1 MTISPT
7 SFPMGRESQVTPR
20 LAVVVPARNRRES
33 LPRTL
38 ASVLSD
44 PRLDIELAVV
54 DDGSEDG
61 TDDYLASLS
70 DPRLI
75 WRRLSVRAGANH
87 ARNEGAALTTAPLIA
102 FLDSDDA
109 FGPDRMTRLIT
120 HFDANPDIACTI
132 DGFSDVSNGQQRLH
146 ELPRST
152 PDREKLR
159 QLLLSHCI
167 PLTNSTVTVRRSAFA
182 AVGGY
187 DPELMRHQDREFLV
201 RLAGDH
207 RIAFGSATDVLKYRT
222 ANSISHAHAGYINGL
237 DNLVALCPDYR
248 SASYVPILSYLT
260 MRGIL
265 KALAQGRFSVAL
277 AELQAWRRA
286 ANLPQGLHVLPGYI
300 SGRRQR
306 RRLTQDLDQASATTS
321 AE

>member
-1 MTISPT
+1 MTVSPT
-7 SFPMGRESQVTPR
+7 SLPIERDSLVAPR

-54 DDGSEDG
+54 DDGSDDG
-61 TDDYLASLS
+61 TADYLASLS

-75 WRRLSVRAGANH
+75 WRRLPVRAGANR

-109 FGPDRMTRLIT
+109 FGPDRMSRLIA
-120 HFDANPDIACTI
+120 HFDAHPDIACTI
-132 DGFSDVSNGQQRLH
+132 DGFSDVSNGRERLH
-146 ELPRST
+146 ELPLFT
-152 PDREKLR
+152 PDGETLR

-167 PLTNSTVTVRRSAFA
+167 PLTNSTVTVRRGAFA
-182 AVGGY
+182 AIGGY
-187 DPELMRHQDREFLV
+187 DPDLMRHQDREFLA
-201 RLAGDH
+201 RLGKDH
-207 RIAFGSATDVLKYRT
+207 RIVFGGATDVLKYRT
-222 ANSISHAHAGYINGL
+222 VNSISHDHAGYIEGL
-237 DNLVALCPDYR
+237 DNLVARCPDYR
-248 SASYVPILSYLT
+248 AADYGPILSYLT
-260 MRGIL
+260 IRGIM
-265 KALAQGRFSVAL
+265 KALAQGRFGIAL
-277 AELQAWRRA
+277 AELEAWRSA
-286 ANLPQGLHVLPGYI
+286 ANLPRGLHVLSGYV

-306 RRLTQDLDQASATTS
+306 RRLTQDFAQVRATTS

>member
-7 SFPMGRESQVTPR
+7 SFAVECDGFVAPR

-38 ASVLSD
+38 ASVLSN
-44 PRLDIELAVV
+44 PRRDIELAVV

-75 WRRLSVRAGANH
+75 WRRLPVRAGANH
-87 ARNEGAALTTAPLIA
+87 ARNEGVALTTAPLIA

-109 FGPDRMTRLIT
+109 FRPDRMNRLIT

-132 DGFSDVSNGQQRLH
+132 DGFSDVSDRHQRLH

-152 PDREKLR
+152 PDGEKLR
-159 QLLLSHCI
+159 QLLLNHCI
-167 PLTNSTVTVRRSAFA
+167 PLTNSTVTVRRSAFS

-187 DPELMRHQDREFLV
+187 DPQLMRHQDREFLV
-201 RLAGDH
+201 RLARDH
-207 RIAFGSATDVLKYRT
+207 RIVLGSATDVLKYRT
-222 ANSISHAHAGYINGL
+222 ANSISHAHEGYIKGL

-248 SASYVPILSYLT
+248 TAGYAPILSYLT

-265 KALAQGRFSVAL
+265 KALAQGHFSVAL
-277 AELQAWRRA
+277 AELEAWRTA
-286 ANLPQGLHVLPGYI
+286 ANLPRGLRVLPGYI

-306 RRLTQDLDQASATTS
+306 RRLTQGLVQARATTS